1 MEVKKAES
9 KKTVKKGAKKPATK
23 TAKPVKAVAVP
34 SVNPSIQAFAEARR
48 AMDTGKWLI
57 ASIRIENGTMTLD
70 RTAMNF
76 PKADIEL
83 ACKLFVENLQAL
95 KAQ

>member
-1 MEVKKAES
+1 MKKAAAKKAVKKS
-9 KKTVKKGAKKPATK
+9 TK
-23 TAKPVKAVAVP
+23 RAKAVPLAPAVM
-34 SVNPSIQAFAEARR
+34 PSIQAITEAQR
-48 AMDTGKWLI
+48 AIDTGRWLI
-57 ASIRIENGTMTLD
+57 ASIRVEDGKMTLD
-70 RTAMNF
+70 RTALNF

>member
-1 MEVKKAES
+1 MEVKKAAS
-9 KKTVKKGAKKPATK
+9 KKAVKKVIKKPATK
-23 TAKPVKAVAVP
+23 TAKPAKAVAVR
-34 SVNPSIQAFAEARR
+34 SVNPSIQAFGEARR

-70 RTAMNF
+70 RTALNF

-83 ACKLFVENLQAL
+83 ACKLFVENLEQL
-95 KAQ
+95 KVK